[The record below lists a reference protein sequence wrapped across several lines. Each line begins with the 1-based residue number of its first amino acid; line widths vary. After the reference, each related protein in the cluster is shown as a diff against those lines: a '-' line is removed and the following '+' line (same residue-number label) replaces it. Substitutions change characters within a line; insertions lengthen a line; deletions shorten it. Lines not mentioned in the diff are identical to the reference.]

1 MENRYNKNRKVNIK
15 TCSQK
20 CGKFLLN
27 NIQNTEILRYIVM
40 YNNRS
45 ERRRNENKILI
56 KSTGKC

>member
-1 MENRYNKNRKVNIK
+1 MKIRYNKNRKVNIK

-20 CGKFLLN
+20 CGKFLS
-27 NIQNTEILRYIVM
+27 NTHSKYRNSQIIM

-56 KSTGKC
+56 KSIRKS